1 MSTMWGVML
10 ALQRM
15 LGESVWEKMSWSKPA
30 PGGKERHAGHGPGHI
45 LYPSVSAAICH
56 HLQGP
61 KDRNAAG

>member
-1 MSTMWGVML
+1 MSAMWGVML

-15 LGESVWEKMSWSKPA
+15 LGESVWEKMSWSKSA
-30 PGGKERHAGHGPGHI
+30 PGGKERHAGHGPGRI
-45 LYPSVSAAICH
+45 LHPSGSAAIRH